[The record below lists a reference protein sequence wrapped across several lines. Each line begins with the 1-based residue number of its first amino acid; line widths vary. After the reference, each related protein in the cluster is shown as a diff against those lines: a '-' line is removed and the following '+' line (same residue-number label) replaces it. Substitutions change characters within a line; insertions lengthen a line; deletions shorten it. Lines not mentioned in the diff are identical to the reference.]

1 VSAVIKEYLMDLSAP
16 KAPGPQPS
24 FTVFDLVTAIEL
36 IAKEGPI
43 GRGRLAEE
51 LDLGGG
57 AIRTLIK
64 RLMESGLI
72 DTSKLGCSLTEKGN
86 KIWNEIHETIPQKV
100 RLTENDLTFAVY
112 NVAVLV
118 KGGAD
123 RVRDGLEQRDAT
135 VAAGAKGATTLIYK
149 DKKLM
154 VPQVSQDL
162 AMDFPEAF
170 KQITE
175 KMRIEENDVIVIGSA
190 DAPKRAQHGAL
201 AAAWT
206 LI

>member
-1 VSAVIKEYLMDLSAP
+1 MIKEYLMNLSAP

-72 DTSKLGCSLTEKGN
+72 DTSKLGCSLTQEGS
-86 KIWNEIHETIPQKV
+86 KIWNEICEIIPQKV
-100 RLTENDLTFAVY
+100 RLPENDLAFAVY

-118 KGGAD
+118 KGRAD
-123 RVRDGLEQRDAT
+123 RVGDGLQQRDAT
-135 VAAGAKGATTLIYK
+135 VAAGAKGATTLIYR
-149 DKKLM
+149 DKKLI

-162 AMDFPEAF
+162 AMDFPGAF
-170 KQITE
+170 RQITE

-190 DAPKRAQHGAL
+190 DTPKGAEVGAL

-206 LI
+206 LV